1 MQNLARRGDPL
12 RDRSLSA
19 PATPQKRLNRS
30 SHLSPSTSIAASPSA
45 AAAADGGSAAAIPP
59 VEMRISFILPLLTV
73 RLSDNKVFGYTMKNL
88 ARVDLRKM
96 QLDYASGGGHMDVH
110 LSLESLQIE
119 DEAMQGR
126 LPIADSVADD
136 AKADLLDLRYTS
148 NQDPESPDEVRL
160 RFSRLHVEWHPDT
173 IAALLAFVRLS
184 PASKHFDV
192 AQPNSAVFGG
202 NGRLCLSISAPY
214 TTRHSFRRRRLSCL
228 PTSIAAPLAARL
240 ANVGRVSLCRR
251 SRGVVR
257 AGR

>member
-1 MQNLARRGDPL
+1 
-12 RDRSLSA
+12 
-19 PATPQKRLNRS
+19 
-30 SHLSPSTSIAASPSA
+30 
-45 AAAADGGSAAAIPP
+45 
-59 VEMRISFILPLLTV
+59 
-73 RLSDNKVFGYTMKNL
+73 MKNL

-110 LSLESLQIE
+110 LSLQSLQIE

-202 NGRLCLSISAPY
+202 NLEESTVMDASVYQSALLTPPGIPSEGGGFHVSQPPSQLLS
-214 TTRHSFRRRRLSCL
+214 RR
-228 PTSIAAPLAARL
+228 PARKC
-240 ANVGRVSLCRR
+240 RPRR
-251 SRGVVR
+251 SMPTLKRFSQSRAMMQRRCGCVVDLC
-257 AGR
+257 